1 MERNIPRAAIHVG
14 TDKKSFSSQVGN
26 EAERRGWDEKRYQLK
41 NADIDKNNHYNYSRK
56 RLNFEIVKGGKIV
69 PLGSQA
75 VPLHERLQHR
85 LDELGFKPYMDAKR
99 PDQVSRNS
107 PNCTVGI
114 IFSGDHDVLNR
125 LAFGEQKLNTSDP
138 NADHS
143 KVVLQKGIYDWALD
157 TYRFA
162 CEKWGEENV
171 IGFDV
176 HCDETSIHAHVQTIP
191 VEKVKKRGRIGSK
204 YVNKNNP
211 DIVLSTKEW
220 RALPKDERDNYTKQ
234 TASKDYVECVSYA
247 KVWGETRKAKSEY
260 LSQLHTDYHNA
271 VGCKYGLA
279 RGIPY
284 NELSEEEKRGRR
296 HKNKV
301 VLEAERQAKAALDK
315 VEKYAVLATV
325 DKQELTFPLLNI
337 KTPVQEAM
345 DAVKKELA
353 IPIPALIGQKTW
365 REERTTNIND
375 AIKALIAAIN
385 AERDKQNNGIRASVN
400 KTYTYYM
407 QQLNKL
413 IVENKALWNENDML
427 KAENTE
433 VKQRISQLDENA
445 VRRVTAQ
452 KDAVIE
458 SLNTQLASKNEDI
471 TKLKTDY
478 NTLWEK
484 YKILVIQW
492 NDLTKQPEIIEAVKR
507 VKERKEQEA
516 EAKREEQARQDRFQD
531 ILDRFISEGHEQ
543 LKAFSQSSR
552 IDFDEK
558 EAKAIYYGI
567 MATATKSNI
576 TIRSPQGSKFAVERF
591 LVSMDW
597 NGCGNY
603 RRECVAHW
611 TKIFATDEV
620 VYTEPIIQN
629 FLSFVEHMSCS
640 ADTYV
645 SLGGSNGCADQ
656 LTNWDGTQK
665 LGVGAPSKK
674 KSQGLS
680 R

>member
-69 PLGSQA
+69 PLGSQS

-138 NADHS
+138 DADHS

-176 HCDETSIHAHVQTIP
+176 HCDETSIHAHVQTVP
-191 VEKVKKRGRIGSK
+191 VEQVRKRGRIGSK
-204 YVNKNNP
+204 YIHKDNP
-211 DIVLSTKEW
+211 EKVLSTKEW
-220 RALPKDERDNYTKQ
+220 RALPKEERDNYTKSE
-234 TASKDYVECVSYA
+234 AAKGVVERVSYA
-247 KVWGETRKAKSEY
+247 KVWGERAKDKSQY
-260 LSQLHTDYHNA
+260 LSQLHTDYYNK
-271 VGCKYGLA
+271 VGHKYGLA
-279 RGIPY
+279 RGFSY
-284 NELSEEEKRGRR
+284 DELSEEEKRGRK

-301 VLEAERQAKAALDK
+301 VLEAERQAKVALDK
-315 VEKYAVLATV
+315 VEKYAVLALI
-325 DKQELTFPLLNI
+325 DKKELTIPFLNI
-337 KTPVQEAM
+337 KAPVQEAM
-345 DAVKKELA
+345 NAVKKELA
-353 IPIPALIGQKTW
+353 IPIPALIGQKAW

-375 AIKALIAAIN
+375 AIKALVAAIN
-385 AERDKQNNGIRASVN
+385 AERDKQNEGVRKSVN

-407 QQLNKL
+407 QNLNKQ
-413 IVENKALWNENDML
+413 IEENKSLRAENDAL
-427 KAENTE
+427 KAENNK
-433 VKQRISQLDENA
+433 VKQRISQLDEKAVERVTTQLVYAKEELASAKSYNTTLMEMYNDLKARWNA
-445 VRRVTAQ
+445 IWQEPEMTDAWRRV
-452 KDAVIE
+452 
-458 SLNTQLASKNEDI
+458 
-471 TKLKTDY
+471 
-478 NTLWEK
+478 
-484 YKILVIQW
+484 
-492 NDLTKQPEIIEAVKR
+492 EA
-507 VKERKEQEA
+507 RKEKETKEKARQEA
-516 EAKREEQARQDRFQD
+516 EAKRESMARQNRY
-531 ILDRFISEGHEQ
+531 IGVLDKFIHEGHEA
-543 LKAFSQSSR
+543 LSSFAKTDR
-552 IDFDEK
+552 VNFNEK
-558 EAKAIYYGI
+558 ESASIYYGI
-567 MATATKSNI
+567 MASAVKHNIELDSKACIESTAKS
-576 TIRSPQGSKFAVERF
+576 F
-591 LVSMDW
+591 LSGMSWKGFTDFKQ
-597 NGCGNY
+597 
-603 RRECVAHW
+603 ECVTSW
-611 TKIFATDEV
+611 TKLFATNEV
-620 VYTEPIIQN
+620 QFTNNAIDT
-629 FLSFVEHMSCS
+629 FLAFVDYMSCS

-665 LGVGAPSKK
+665 VGLGSISQKK
-674 KSQGLS
+674 GKRISL
-680 R
+680 

>member
-69 PLGSQA
+69 PLGSQS

-176 HCDETSIHAHVQTIP
+176 HCDETSIHAHVQTVPIEQ
-191 VEKVKKRGRIGSK
+191 VRKRGRIGSK
-204 YVNKNNP
+204 YIHKDNP
-211 DIVLSTKEW
+211 EKVLSTKEW
-220 RALPKDERDNYTKQ
+220 RALPKEERDNYTKSE
-234 TASKDYVECVSYA
+234 AAKGVVERVSYA
-247 KVWGETRKAKSEY
+247 KVWGERAKDKSQY
-260 LSQLHTDYHNA
+260 LSQLHTDYYNK
-271 VGCKYGLA
+271 VGHKYGLA
-279 RGIPY
+279 RGFSY
-284 NELSEEEKRGRR
+284 DELSEEEKRGRK

-301 VLEAERQAKAALDK
+301 VLEAERQAKVALDK
-315 VEKYAVLATV
+315 VEKYAVLATI
-325 DKQELTFPLLNI
+325 DKKELTIPLLNI
-337 KTPVQEAM
+337 KAPVQEAM
-345 DAVKKELA
+345 NAVKKELA
-353 IPIPALIGQKTW
+353 IPIPTIIGQKAW

-375 AIKALIAAIN
+375 AIKALVAAIN
-385 AERDKQNNGIRASVN
+385 AERDKQNEGVRKSVN

-407 QQLNKL
+407 QNLNKQ
-413 IVENKALWNENDML
+413 IEENKSLRAENDAL
-427 KAENTE
+427 KAENNK
-433 VKQRISQLDENA
+433 VKQHISQLDEKAVERVTTQLVYAKEELASAKSYNTTLMEMYNDLKARWNA
-445 VRRVTAQ
+445 IWQEPEMTDAWRRV
-452 KDAVIE
+452 
-458 SLNTQLASKNEDI
+458 
-471 TKLKTDY
+471 
-478 NTLWEK
+478 
-484 YKILVIQW
+484 
-492 NDLTKQPEIIEAVKR
+492 EA
-507 VKERKEQEA
+507 RKEEGAKEKARQEA
-516 EAKREEQARQDRFQD
+516 EAKRESMARQNRY
-531 ILDRFISEGHEQ
+531 IGVLDKFIHEGHEA
-543 LKAFSQSSR
+543 LSSFAKTDR
-552 IDFDEK
+552 VNFNEK
-558 EAKAIYYGI
+558 ESASIYYGI
-567 MATATKSNI
+567 MASAVKHNIGLDSKACIESATK
-576 TIRSPQGSKFAVERF
+576 RF
-591 LVSMDW
+591 LSDMSWHGFTDFKQ
-597 NGCGNY
+597 
-603 RRECVAHW
+603 ECVTNW
-611 TKIFATDEV
+611 TKLFATNEV
-620 VYTEPIIQN
+620 QFTNNAIDN
-629 FLSFVEHMSCS
+629 FLTFVDHMSCS

-665 LGVGAPSKK
+665 AGLGTVTRIKLRM
-674 KSQGLS
+674 Q

>member
-69 PLGSQA
+69 PLGSQS

-143 KVVLQKGIYDWALD
+143 KIVLQKGIYDWALD

-176 HCDETSIHAHVQTIP
+176 HCDETSIHAHVQTVP
-191 VEKVKKRGRIGSK
+191 VEQVRKRGRIGSK
-204 YVNKNNP
+204 YIHKDNP
-211 DIVLSTKEW
+211 EKVLSTKEW
-220 RALPKDERDNYTKQ
+220 RALPKEERDNYTKSE
-234 TASKDYVECVSYA
+234 AAKGVVERVSYA
-247 KVWGETRKAKSEY
+247 KVWGERAKDKSQY
-260 LSQLHTDYHNA
+260 LSQLHTDYYNK
-271 VGCKYGLA
+271 VGHKYGLA
-279 RGIPY
+279 RGFSY
-284 NELSEEEKRGRR
+284 DELSEEEKRGRK

-301 VLEAERQAKAALDK
+301 VLEAERQAKVALDK
-315 VEKYAVLATV
+315 VEKYAVLATI
-325 DKQELTFPLLNI
+325 DKKELTIPLLNI
-337 KTPVQEAM
+337 KAPVQEAM
-345 DAVKKELA
+345 NAVKKELA
-353 IPIPALIGQKTW
+353 IPIPTIIGQKAW
-365 REERTTNIND
+365 REERVANIYA
-375 AIKALIAAIN
+375 AIKALVAAVN
-385 AERDKQNNGIRASVN
+385 AERDKQNEDVRKSVN

-407 QQLNKL
+407 QNLNKQ
-413 IVENKALWNENDML
+413 IEENKSLRAENDAL
-427 KAENTE
+427 KTKNNK
-433 VKQRISQLDENA
+433 VKQRISQLDEKAVERVTTQLVYAKEELASAKKYNTTLMEMYNDLKARWNA
-445 VRRVTAQ
+445 IWQEPEMTDAWRRV
-452 KDAVIE
+452 
-458 SLNTQLASKNEDI
+458 
-471 TKLKTDY
+471 
-478 NTLWEK
+478 
-484 YKILVIQW
+484 
-492 NDLTKQPEIIEAVKR
+492 EA
-507 VKERKEQEA
+507 RKEKETKEKARQEA
-516 EAKREEQARQDRFQD
+516 EAKRESMARQNRY
-531 ILDRFISEGHEQ
+531 IGVLDKFIHEGHEA
-543 LKAFSQSSR
+543 LSSFAKTDR
-552 IDFDEK
+552 VNFNEK
-558 EAKAIYYGI
+558 ETASIYYGI
-567 MATATKSNI
+567 MASAVKHNIELDSKAGIESTAKS
-576 TIRSPQGSKFAVERF
+576 F
-591 LVSMDW
+591 LSGMSWKGFTDFKQ
-597 NGCGNY
+597 
-603 RRECVAHW
+603 ECVTSW
-611 TKIFATDEV
+611 TKLFAMNEVQFTDNA
-620 VYTEPIIQN
+620 IDN
-629 FLSFVEHMSCS
+629 FLAFVDHMSCS

-665 LGVGAPSKK
+665 LGLGIFYKEKK
-674 KSQGLS
+674 KSQS

>member
-69 PLGSQA
+69 PLGSQS

-143 KVVLQKGIYDWALD
+143 NVTLQKGIYDWALD

-176 HCDETSIHAHVQTIP
+176 HCDETSIHAHVQTVP
-191 VEKVKKRGRIGSK
+191 VEQVRKRGRIGSK
-204 YVNKNNP
+204 YIHKDNP
-211 DIVLSTKEW
+211 EKVLSTKEW
-220 RALPKDERDNYTKQ
+220 RALPKEERDNFTKSEV
-234 TASKDYVECVSYA
+234 AKGVVERVSYA
-247 KVWGETRKAKSEY
+247 KVWGERAKDKSQY
-260 LSQLHTDYHNA
+260 LSQLHTDYYNK
-271 VGCKYGLA
+271 VGHKYGLA
-279 RGIPY
+279 RGFSY
-284 NELSEEEKRGRR
+284 DELSEEEKRGRK

-301 VLEAERQAKAALDK
+301 VLEAERQAKVALDK
-315 VEKYAVLATV
+315 VEKYAVLATI
-325 DKQELTFPLLNI
+325 DKKELTIPLLNI
-337 KTPVQEAM
+337 KAPVQEAM
-345 DAVKKELA
+345 NAVKKELA
-353 IPIPALIGQKTW
+353 IPIPTIIGQKAW
-365 REERTTNIND
+365 REERVNNINA
-375 AIKALIAAIN
+375 AIKALVVAIN
-385 AERDKQNNGIRASVN
+385 AERDKQNEDVRKSVN

-407 QQLNKL
+407 QNLNKQ
-413 IVENKALWNENDML
+413 IEENKSLRAENDAL
-427 KAENTE
+427 KTENNK
-433 VKQRISQLDENA
+433 VKLHISQLDEKAVERVTTQLVCAKEELASAKSYNTTLMEMYNDLKARWNA
-445 VRRVTAQ
+445 IWQESEMTDAWRRV
-452 KDAVIE
+452 
-458 SLNTQLASKNEDI
+458 
-471 TKLKTDY
+471 
-478 NTLWEK
+478 
-484 YKILVIQW
+484 
-492 NDLTKQPEIIEAVKR
+492 EA
-507 VKERKEQEA
+507 RKEKETKEKARQEA
-516 EAKREEQARQDRFQD
+516 EAKRESMARQNRY
-531 ILDRFISEGHEQ
+531 IGVLDKFIHEGHEA
-543 LKAFSQSSR
+543 LSSFAKTDR
-552 IDFDEK
+552 VNFNEK
-558 EAKAIYYGI
+558 ESASIYYGI
-567 MATATKSNI
+567 MASAVKHNI
-576 TIRSPQGSKFAVERF
+576 GLDSKACIESAAKRLLSGMSWKGFTDF
-591 LVSMDW
+591 KQ
-597 NGCGNY
+597 
-603 RRECVAHW
+603 ECVTSW
-611 TKIFATDEV
+611 TKLFATNEV
-620 VYTEPIIQN
+620 QFTDNAIDN
-629 FLSFVEHMSCS
+629 FLTFVDHMSCS

-665 LGVGAPSKK
+665 VGLGSVPQKK
-674 KSQGLS
+674 GKGLG